1 VADLSRPPAEGAG
14 MGLYFEEFRLNE
26 PLTTRGR
33 TVSEADIVTFA
44 GISGDWNPLH
54 VDEEFSKSAG
64 YGERIAHGPMSMS
77 MAIGLMSQQNLI
89 DGTALGLLGLHWD
102 FRGPVRVG
110 DTIHAVVTP
119 VQKRPTQ
126 KPGCGIVALRFE
138 VKNQHGAAIQEGT
151 LTLLVKMKNV

>member
-1 VADLSRPPAEGAG
+1 

-89 DGTALGLLGLHWD
+89 D
-102 FRGPVRVG
+102 
-110 DTIHAVVTP
+110 
-119 VQKRPTQ
+119 
-126 KPGCGIVALRFE
+126 
-138 VKNQHGAAIQEGT
+138 
-151 LTLLVKMKNV
+151 